1 MTSAT
6 KWARGLSVRGSVR
19 LVTCGDRSLTG
30 RADRAVTDA
39 QLSAWLKLNVQKE
52 LCASVGFFSKCVCV
66 VCCTVQGRIWNGR
79 QPSSETGAM
88 PAASLP
94 RDGALKLG
102 SEAGEAL
109 EGHGTVTTQ
118 VAYVTWH
125 SIYQMRFH
133 CLIIIH
139 PHKHTYACE
148 CDTFKSQ
155 SDSVLVLEVKYLT
168 LLLTQDW
175 NTHPPCQL
183 HMSGKT
189 TLSWMIVIYSTCES
203 DFPHVKLLN
212 RTLLTTHVSC
222 IYTHSKMYLTARMRP
237 IMCVCV
243 CPGGMSSSVG
253 QQVSSQ

>member
-52 LCASVGFFSKCVCV
+52 LCASVGFFSKCVRLC

-109 EGHGTVTTQ
+109 GGHGTVTTQ

-139 PHKHTYACE
+139 PRKHTYACE

-155 SDSVLVLEVKYLT
+155 SDSCSVLEVKYINPSFDRRLKYT
-168 LLLTQDW
+168 STVSTAHVRKN
-175 NTHPPCQL
+175 NTVMHDCYL
-183 HMSGKT
+183 FYMWIR
-189 TLSWMIVIYSTCES
+189 LSTCEI
-203 DFPHVKLLN
+203 VKLHTFNNSLF
-212 RTLLTTHVSC
+212 
-222 IYTHSKMYLTARMRP
+222 MYLYMLKNLLNLENETE
-237 IMCVCV
+237 CVCL
-243 CPGGMSSSVG
+243 C
-253 QQVSSQ
+253 VSRRYE